1 MSKVNVYPAGFMLLG
16 EIAGDGLM
24 TQGVAAAV
32 TIARGDALEDNGAG
46 YAQLGTDSLDT
57 AFWGVAVADADN
69 GSGAVDA
76 IKVQIIPPLPQ
87 YKFIVPVESAALITQ
102 TAVGTIVDLNS
113 EDGLDIT
120 DNSPTAFGFQ
130 IEEIDVSTAAIAA
143 NTYGYAIGR
152 FIAVT

>member
-16 EIAGDGLM
+16 EIAGDGLV
-24 TQGVAAAV
+24 TYGVAATV
-32 TIARGDALEDNGAG
+32 NIAKGDAVEDNGAG

-57 AFWGVAVADADN
+57 AFSGVAVADAN
-69 GSGAVDA
+69 NTSGAVNA
-76 IKVQIIPPLPQ
+76 INVQVIPPLPQ
-87 YKFIVPVESAALITQ
+87 YHFIVPVEHAALITQ

-113 EDGLDIT
+113 EDGLDIS

-130 IEEIDVSTAAIAA
+130 IESIDVSTEAIAA
-143 NTYGYAIGR
+143 NSFGYAIGR